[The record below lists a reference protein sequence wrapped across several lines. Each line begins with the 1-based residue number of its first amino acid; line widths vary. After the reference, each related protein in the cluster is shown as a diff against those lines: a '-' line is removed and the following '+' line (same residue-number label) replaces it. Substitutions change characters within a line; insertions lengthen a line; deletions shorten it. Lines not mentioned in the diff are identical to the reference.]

1 MYACFL
7 YTQVQLRQSALY
19 VCLICMPYVHV
30 FCTHRCNFDNLS
42 TLVAVTHCLLPLLA
56 IPLTFVLIPNKLM
69 TDKIVEVCERASV
82 CMCMRVHVCV
92 RAYVLLSVSVCVCA
106 RCGVDMCV
114 RQWQQVPT

>member
-1 MYACFL
+1 MLKVDNLALVCMPYMYALCACIL
-7 YTQVQLRQSALY
+7 YTQVQLRQSVDLGGGDAL
-19 VCLICMPYVHV
+19 
-30 FCTHRCNFDNLS
+30 
-42 TLVAVTHCLLPLLA
+42 LVAALGHSPHLCH
-56 IPLTFVLIPNKLM
+56 IPNKLM